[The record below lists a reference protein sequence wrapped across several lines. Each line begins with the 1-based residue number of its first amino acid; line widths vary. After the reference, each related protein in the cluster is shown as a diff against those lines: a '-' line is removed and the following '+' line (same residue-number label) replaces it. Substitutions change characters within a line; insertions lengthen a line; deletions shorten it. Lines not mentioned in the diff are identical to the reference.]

1 MLKFSG
7 FADLTSC
14 LGREAERPLKG
25 EAPQARDNEATCK
38 MSIQLLAMEFPCA
51 LDALGARSSLTHKHA
66 QLAEPPEGGKSHW
79 HDTE

>member
-7 FADLTSC
+7 FADITSC

-25 EAPQARDNEATCK
+25 ESHQAQVNEATCE
-38 MSIQLLAMEFPCA
+38 MSIQLIAMEFPYA